1 MKKILLIIILLM
13 LTKCS
18 FSQFSTAYEAWRV
31 VYVSPN
37 YTNVYPRY
45 STLQQVW
52 NAVKDSAKVS
62 TGKYFIINAVTDFN
76 NITDWSS
83 SYKDSILNRSPYMTL
98 VQFGFS
104 IEDTITGVDG
114 NQFNLVSGILSL
126 KSSLAGD
133 GLTFTSNAFHI
144 NPTNYLGSVLYLDG
158 DSLKLRTNNSLYFTP
173 NLLSLKRPVYS
184 GLQLLDSGIRVLP
197 RPPLWLKGDTVYL
210 LKSNIFGGNADSLY
224 IDWNTN
230 HFNIQYSTSPAVNI
244 RLDSGIT
251 SSSSGL
257 KVWLGS
263 PRLSFLSN
271 TKLTIPDAVAG
282 NGLSWI
288 SDVLTVNTKSPIF
301 VKNDS
306 VFFYYKNPISLSNDS
321 LYLTID
327 SGLTIGTSGLS
338 VKTDG
343 VRIGLNA
350 SKQISILETVA
361 GLGLAWIS
369 DALNIIPNEFAKTE
383 NDTLKIKTS
392 YVTSFYGDSLTSNVT
407 SAGVGVLPYDT
418 TGVPVLYTG
427 KIKRVTYTYQL
438 ASGNDTVI
446 SITNNISVAIGDKI
460 RCTWVNGS
468 SEARIQKWSQ
478 GTRSWS
484 NSIQIPMTGFANK
497 KWRVQVE
504 SYAEAE

>member
-1 MKKILLIIILLM
+1 MKKIIISLILLLGL
-13 LTKCS
+13 LTNHC
-18 FSQFSTAYEAWRV
+18 FSQFSSQVNPWRV
-31 VYVSPN
+31 VVISPN
-37 YTNVYPRY
+37 YNNVYPRF
-45 STLQQVW
+45 STFQ
-52 NAVKDSAKVS
+52 NAYLSVRDSADD
-62 TGKYFIINAVTDFN
+62 GKYFILNTVTSFE
-76 NITDWSS
+76 NISDYTSAWR
-83 SYKDSILNRSPYMTL
+83 DSILNKNPYL
-98 VQFGFS
+98 VLTNFGQAYNDS
-104 IEDTITGVDG
+104 VVGITTEE
-114 NQFNLVSGILSL
+114 FLLVAGILGINSL
-126 KSSLAGD
+126 TAGD
-133 GLTFTSNAFHI
+133 GLNFTSHKFNVNALRPILISNDSLFFAYSA
-144 NPTNYLGSVLYLDG
+144 PLYL
-158 DSLKLRTNNSLYFTP
+158 TP
-173 NLLSLKRPVYS
+173 NTLGLKRYSWS
-184 GLQLLDSGIRVLP
+184 GLQVNSDSGLRVLG
-197 RPPLWLKGDTVYL
+197 RPPLKLKGDTVYIQ
-210 LKSNIFGGNADSLY
+210 KSNIFGGDADSLY
-224 IDWNTN
+224 IDWNSN
-230 HFNIQYSTSPAVNI
+230 HFDIQYSTSPAVNL
-244 RLDSGIT
+244 RLDSGLT
-251 SSSSGL
+251 SSATGL

-288 SDVLTVNTKSPIF
+288 SNALVVNTKSPIF
-301 VKNDS
+301 VKDDS
-306 VFFYYKNPISLSNDS
+306 VFFYYKNPITVSNDS

-361 GLGLAWIS
+361 GLGLAWVS
-369 DALNIIPNEFAKTE
+369 NALNIIPNEFAKTE

-392 YVTSFYGDSLTSNVT
+392 YVTAFYGDSLTSNVT

-438 ASGNDTVI
+438 ASSGNDTII
-446 SITNNISVAIGDKI
+446 SISNNISVTIGDKI

-468 SEARIQKWSQ
+468 SEARIQLWSQ
-478 GTRSWS
+478 SSHTWS

-497 KWRVQVE
+497 KWRVLVE